1 MSEHPGRTVNHFT
14 PHRRSRRL
22 LLAAPLM
29 LALVVCGVRIAGPSD
44 LSQNYDQSK
53 TIAYTADIVLH
64 GRWVLPRDNRG
75 ALTTKPPLV
84 NWVGAVVAG
93 SLQPLGFAWREWSL
107 KMPTM
112 LAGLLA
118 VGVTTL
124 AGYRLSI
131 CGQGELPGRSPPV
144 YVACGAGLVLA
155 SSPFFVKHVYFLR
168 PDMLAAAL
176 LACGWLAA
184 TVLLRDETKRP
195 GAWAVA
201 LWLCMGLAAL
211 TKGFTALLLPLYILA
226 AAKLVHGRFAAAQRT
241 RWFIGLP
248 AAVALGLSWP
258 AMVWLVN
265 REYLFEGLWG
275 GQTAERFSGDG
286 GWGSYF
292 AGIGRDVLEMAGWPL
307 EGVGPWYLAA
317 IAVLFALPRRQWL
330 GPVAGP
336 AIVWCLCVWAIFL
349 PLTHKGASYLLPM
362 YPAMAVLA
370 AVAWLNLPKIAPPG
384 RSLVGLTLLAAL
396 CVGGAL
402 VWETKFSHAA
412 RRGEAGAT
420 MVDFAKRAQP
430 HVKDQPVSF
439 VALTNSPVITLLGRH
454 PGNGPLEDA
463 DAPWVVELMPE
474 KQVENAAEFEIISDA
489 FQSRQ
494 TRYID
499 GPAVLILRER

>member
-1 MSEHPGRTVNHFT
+1 MSERPGRTETHV
-14 PHRRSRRL
+14 PRHRRAHRL
-22 LLAAPLM
+22 LLAAPLL
-29 LALVVCGVRIAGPSD
+29 LALVVCGFRIAGPSD

-64 GRWVLPRDNRG
+64 GRWILPRDNRG

-93 SLQPLGFAWREWSL
+93 SLQPLGLAWREWSL

-124 AGYRLSI
+124 AGYRLAGRGS
-131 CGQGELPGRSPPV
+131 GDLPGRSPPV
-144 YVACGAGLVLA
+144 YVASGAGLVLA
-155 SSPFFVKHVYFLR
+155 SSPFFVKHAYFLR

-184 TVLLRDETKRP
+184 TVLLRGETKRP
-195 GAWAVA
+195 SSWAVL
-201 LWLCMGLAAL
+201 LWGCMGLAAL

-226 AAKLVHGRFAAAQRT
+226 AAKLVHGRFAAAHRT
-241 RWFIGLP
+241 RWFWGLP
-248 AAVALGLSWP
+248 VALVLGLSWP
-258 AMVWLVN
+258 AMVWLVD
-265 REYLFEGLWG
+265 RAYLFDGLLG

-292 AGIGRDVLEMAGWPL
+292 AGIGKDLLEMAGWPF
-307 EGVGPWYLAA
+307 EGMGPWYLAA
-317 IAVLFALPRRQWL
+317 IAVLIALPRRQWL

-349 PLTHKGASYLLPM
+349 PLAGKGASYLLPM

-384 RSLVGLTLLAAL
+384 RSLVGLTLLASL

-402 VWETKFSHAA
+402 VWETNYSHAA

-420 MVDFAKRAQP
+420 MIDFAKRAQP
-430 HVKDQPVSF
+430 HVKGQPVSF
-439 VALTNSPVITLLGRH
+439 VALTNSPVMTLMGRH
-454 PGNGPLEDA
+454 PEDGPPENPE
-463 DAPWVVELMPE
+463 APWVVELLPE
-474 KQVENAAEFEIISDA
+474 KQVGNAAAFEIVSDA

-499 GPAVLILRER
+499 GPAVLTLRAR